1 MSILPDLVAGTF
13 AGFGICAVGHP
24 FDTLKVLLQTQPEK
38 YAGGMLDAARQTVAR
53 YGPGG
58 LYRGVASPLVGMGI
72 FNAVQFAVFGA
83 AKAFTTSNGA
93 HPSLQNVA
101 AAAAGTGVVVAFVEG
116 PQDLFKC
123 QMQAAGVD
131 PATGKPRYAGTADCV
146 RTIVR
151 QRGVL
156 GTLQGIDATI
166 ARNLIGVTAY
176 FYVYEMARLQMA
188 GGAPVSSL
196 SFLQVMMAGGC
207 GGVGYWVLCYPADI
221 IKTAVQ
227 CDAIDPAQRKYKG
240 ALGAGGAAGSRERTS
255 AHIATLCSPHSIHQ
269 HTRARTPPS
278 RPLPLRHPGCCAAAV
293 GRGRRQALLCGPG
306 ALPGSILSRQCRGLC
321 SVRGHQGI
329 PLVVC
334 V

>member
-1 MSILPDLVAGTF
+1 MSFLPDLVAGTF

-24 FDTLKVLLQTQPEK
+24 FDTLKVMMQTQPDK
-38 YAGGMLDAARQTVAR
+38 YRGMGEAARQTLAQ
-53 YGPGG
+53 YGVGG

-83 AKAFTTSNGA
+83 AKAFTTNNGQN
-93 HPSLQNVA
+93 PSLGNVA

-123 QMQAAGVD
+123 QMQAAGAD
-131 PATGKPRYAGTADCV
+131 PATGKPRYAGTLDCV

-151 QRGVL
+151 QRGLL

-166 ARNLIGVTAY
+166 ARNLVGVTAY

-196 SFLQVMMAGGC
+196 GFLQVMLAGGC
-207 GGVGYWVLCYPADI
+207 GGVGYWALCYPFDI
-221 IKTAVQ
+221 VKTALQ

-240 ALGAGGAAGSRERTS
+240 AWAV
-255 AHIATLCSPHSIHQ
+255 
-269 HTRARTPPS
+269 ARTVFSPQGVQLTA
-278 RPLPLRHPGCCAAAV
+278 RLP
-293 GRGRRQALLCGPG
+293 
-306 ALPGSILSRQCRGLC
+306 
-321 SVRGHQGI
+321 
-329 PLVVC
+329 
-334 V
+334 

>member
-1 MSILPDLVAGTF
+1 MSVLPDLVAGTM

-24 FDTLKVLLQTQPEK
+24 FDTLKVALQLHPEK
-38 YAGGMLDAARQTVAR
+38 YTGMLDAARQTVAR

-83 AKAFTTSNGA
+83 AKSLTT
-93 HPSLQNVA
+93 NVA
-101 AAAAGTGVVVAFVEG
+101 LAAAGTGVVVAFVEG

-123 QMQAAGVD
+123 QMQAAGAD
-131 PATGKPRYAGTADCV
+131 PATGKPRYAGTLDCV

-156 GTLQGIDATI
+156 GTLQGIEATI
-166 ARNLIGVTAY
+166 ARNLVGVTAY
-176 FYVYEMARLQMA
+176 FYFYEMARLQMA
-188 GGAPVSSL
+188 GGRPVSSL

-221 IKTAVQ
+221 VKTAVQ

-240 ALGAGGAAGSRERTS
+240 ALG
-255 AHIATLCSPHSIHQ
+255 
-269 HTRARTPPS
+269 
-278 RPLPLRHPGCCAAAV
+278 
-293 GRGRRQALLCGPG
+293 
-306 ALPGSILSRQCRGLC
+306 
-321 SVRGHQGI
+321 
-329 PLVVC
+329 
-334 V
+334 